1 MISKNSKIHCHTTPV
16 GLYLITGLLS
26 ISQDKGR
33 RIYMRE
39 ISTNEIS
46 KAVAE
51 LCRKANFELPA
62 DFVTALRIATAKE
75 VSPRGLRTL
84 QLLDQNQEVA
94 RAEQVPTCQDTG
106 FVIVFAEVG
115 TEAKVVGGSIE
126 EAIQTGVGNGYHDN
140 YLRAS
145 MVEDPLFGRKNTGN
159 NTPAMTHY
167 EFIPGD
173 HIHITLVVKGGG
185 SENSTKLYMLTP
197 AQGAEGVK
205 KAVVDAVKTA
215 GPNACPPLVVCVGVG
230 GTADKAMLIA
240 KLASLR
246 EVGAPHPDER
256 IAQFERELLEDVNA
270 TGVGPQ
276 GYGGRVTAL
285 AVHVETFPTHIAS
298 LPVAVNLQCHAVRR
312 ASAIV

>member
-1 MISKNSKIHCHTTPV
+1 
-16 GLYLITGLLS
+16 
-26 ISQDKGR
+26 
-33 RIYMRE
+33 MRE
-39 ISTNEIS
+39 IPVATIS
-46 KAVAE
+46 DAVAE
-51 LCRKANFELPA
+51 LCRIANFELPQ
-62 DFVTALRIATAKE
+62 DFVTALRVGQTKE
-75 VSPRGLRTL
+75 ASPRGLRTL

-94 RAEQVPTCQDTG
+94 RAEQVPSCQDTG
-106 FVIVFAEVG
+106 FVIVFADVG
-115 TEAKVVGGSIE
+115 TEVKIIGGELE
-126 EAIQTGVGNGYHDN
+126 EAIQAGVGKGYKQN

-145 MVEDPLFGRKNTGN
+145 MVEDPLFKRTNTGN

-167 EFIPGD
+167 EFEPGD
-173 HIHITLVVKGGG
+173 QVHLKLIVKGGG

-205 KAVVDAVKTA
+205 KAVVEAVRMA

-240 KLASLR
+240 KKASLR
-246 EVGAPHPDER
+246 EVGSPNADER
-256 IAQFERELLEDVNA
+256 IAQFERELLEEVNA

-312 ASAIV
+312 ASVTI

>member
-1 MISKNSKIHCHTTPV
+1 
-16 GLYLITGLLS
+16 
-26 ISQDKGR
+26 
-33 RIYMRE
+33 MRE
-39 ISTNEIS
+39 IPVSTIS
-46 KAVAE
+46 DAVAE
-51 LCRKANFELPA
+51 LCRIANFELPQ
-62 DFVTALRIATAKE
+62 DFVTALRVAQTKE
-75 VSPRGLRTL
+75 ASPRGLRTL

-94 RAEQVPTCQDTG
+94 RAEQVPSCQDTG
-106 FVIVFAEVG
+106 FVIVFADVG
-115 TEAKVVGGSIE
+115 TEVKIIGGELE
-126 EAIQTGVGNGYHDN
+126 EAIQAGVGKGYKQN

-145 MVEDPLFGRKNTGN
+145 MVEDPLFNRTNTGN

-167 EFIPGD
+167 EFEPGD
-173 HIHITLVVKGGG
+173 QVHLKLIVKGGG

-205 KAVVDAVKTA
+205 KAVVEAVRMA

-240 KLASLR
+240 KKASLR
-246 EVGAPHPDER
+246 EVGSPHPDER
-256 IAQFERELLEDVNA
+256 IAQFERELLEEVNA

-312 ASAIV
+312 ASVTI